1 MALPSSGAISL
12 NNVNVEL
19 GLSGTASINMGSAAV
34 RGLFGVAS
42 GAISMSDGYGK
53 SSQFTFTI
61 SSNVTSAANLRT
73 LAVNAGWDQSSKVV
87 ATIASGVYISSDST
101 GSPALTVNGSWPG
114 GVDLVNNGIIVGRG
128 GQGGSGGIGSSAG
141 GGGSSGGGALLVSS
155 AITITNNGSILGGGG
170 GGGGGGSNDFSLSGG
185 GGGGG
190 QSSLTNSTGGGAY
203 ASLQG
208 AAGTFSAPGNGG
220 LFFSR
225 YEAQYSQYLRG
236 GAGGRG
242 GYHGAAGVGG
252 QGANVNNWPGGGG
265 GAGGYAV
272 SGNSN
277 VTWVTFGT
285 RTGGIS

>member
-12 NNVNVEL
+12 NDVNVEL
-19 GLSGTASINMGSAAV
+19 GNSGTAQIDMGSAAV

-42 GAISMSDGYGK
+42 GAISMSNGYGK

-73 LAVNAGWDQSSKVV
+73 LAVNAGWNQSSKVV

-128 GQGGSGGIGSSAG
+128 GNGGNAGAGSAVGQSGGT
-141 GGGSSGGGALLVSS
+141 GGGALLVSS

-170 GGGGGGSNDFSLSGG
+170 GGGGGGSNSYNQWGS

-190 QSSLTNSTGGGAY
+190 QSSLTNSSGGSGA
-203 ASLQG
+203 SSG
-208 AAGTFSAPGNGG
+208 SAGTYSAPGNGG
-220 LFFSR
+220 PTVTSTTES
-225 YEAQYSQYLRG
+225 YGAVSRG
-236 GAGGRG
+236 GYGGRG
-242 GYHGAAGVGG
+242 GYHGAAGVNGG
-252 QGANVNNWPGGGG
+252 AANVNNWPGGGG